1 MGQPLLY
8 SLIDKA
14 VHEYNM
20 LPSGS
25 RVLVGA
31 SGGKDSTLLAEYFA
45 NRMKRRTGND
55 FSFTAVYVRSDFSPP
70 FNAELNE
77 FFCGKGISLEEIQVD
92 VLGRLKPGRKMN
104 CYWCSMQRRTEL
116 IRYALD
122 NGYDTIALGHHLDDI
137 LETLLMNM
145 LGKSVLST
153 MPPVFQYEKYP
164 LSIIRPLCYAPVDMI
179 VQYAKEQGW
188 HSLTCTCEYQEN
200 SGRKEMRRRLDALTD
215 GDADKKMRLFNSL
228 RNIQHEYLP

>member
-14 VHEYNM
+14 VYEYAM
-20 LPSGS
+20 LPPGS

-31 SGGKDSTLLAEYFA
+31 SGGKDSTLLVDYFA
-45 NRMKRRTGND
+45 NRMKRRNGND
-55 FSFTAVYVRSDFSPP
+55 FSFTALYVHSDFASP
-70 FNAELNE
+70 FNTDLLS
-77 FFCGKGISLEEIQVD
+77 FFQDLHVDFAEIQAD
-92 VLGRLKPGRKMN
+92 VLARLKPGRKMN

-153 MPPVFQYEKYP
+153 MPPVFQYDKYP
-164 LSIIRPLCYAPVDMI
+164 LRIIRPLCYAPVDMI
-179 VQYAKEQGW
+179 VSYAKEQGW
-188 HSLTCTCEYQEN
+188 HSMTCTCDYQEN
-200 SGRKEMRRRLDALTD
+200 SGRKEMRKRLDALTD
-215 GDADKKMRLFNSL
+215 GDADKKMRLFNAL
-228 RNIQHEYLP
+228 KHIQHEYLP